1 MATHNANDNDRQPI
15 TGAVCWRGADLGD
28 STVWT
33 REFSTSEIDEIEV
46 AVAANMD
53 KSIEA
58 IEREVFLLP
67 TLAPELES
75 VRHEIIEGRGF
86 VLLRG
91 LPVHRWSREVAAR
104 AYWGLGVHVGTPV
117 SQNPEGHLLGHV
129 KDIGSDFDDLNS
141 RGGYRSRARLPFHTD
156 VGADV
161 VGLLCLRTAKNGGHS
176 SVVSVAA
183 IYNEM
188 LERRPDLVDVLSS
201 PFLCHLSRPPRRG
214 PAGQKAVL
222 PRAGFLLPRRTVDDN
237 VRTAVYRFRATAGQR
252 PRFDAPFDRSAR
264 RLRGYRQQY
273 RVSARHGLCPWRRS
287 IGQQS
292 DASARPDR
300 LRRFRSPGSQTPPF
314 AVVARGT
321 GSLATAGTLFRPLRR
336 FAGHRTS
343 RRARH
348 AWCCANSTP
357 RRGIVYTLMEDH
369 GSAAKHGG
377 RLL

>member
-201 PFLCHLSRPPRRG
+201 AIYRDRRG
-214 PAGQKAVL
+214 EVPPGKKPYYRAPVFCSHEGRLTTTFVRRFIDSAPRLDSVPDLTPPLIEALDVFEAIANNTEYRLDMDFVPGDVQLVNNRTLLHARTDYVDFDHPDRKRHLLRLWLAVPEAWPLPEHYSDRFGVLPGIGRPAGLAMPGV
-222 PRAGFLLPRRTVDDN
+222 
-237 VRTAVYRFRATAGQR
+237 
-252 PRFDAPFDRSAR
+252 APIA
-264 RLRGYRQQY
+264 
-273 RVSARHGLCPWRRS
+273 
-287 IGQQS
+287 
-292 DASARPDR
+292 
-300 LRRFRSPGSQTPPF
+300 
-314 AVVARGT
+314 
-321 GSLATAGTLFRPLRR
+321 PLD
-336 FAGHRTS
+336 
-343 RRARH
+343 
-348 AWCCANSTP
+348 
-357 RRGIVYTLMEDH
+357 VE
-369 GSAAKHGG
+369 
-377 RLL
+377 